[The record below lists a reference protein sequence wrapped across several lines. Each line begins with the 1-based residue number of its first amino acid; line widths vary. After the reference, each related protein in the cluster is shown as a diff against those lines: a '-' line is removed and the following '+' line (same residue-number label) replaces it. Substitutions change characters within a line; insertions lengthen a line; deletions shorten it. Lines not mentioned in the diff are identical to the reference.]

1 MGEKPGE
8 NATVDEL
15 DAYNK
20 RYEQTLENAQK
31 AKKEYEKKLQAEI
44 KSTESLNKDLKDVAK
59 TQDEVLDGWV
69 SVGKDAVN
77 AVGDAKNT
85 KVDTSGEE
93 TTVTTL
99 TGQIDATQKELERK
113 ILRPKKNEAGT
124 AA

>member
-1 MGEKPGE
+1 M
-8 NATVDEL
+8 
-15 DAYNK
+15 
-20 RYEQTLENAQK
+20 
-31 AKKEYEKKLQAEI
+31 
-44 KSTESLNKDLKDVAK
+44 AK

-99 TGQIDATQKELERK
+99 TGQIDATKKELEKK
-113 ILRPKKNEAGT
+113 ILRPKKKNEAGT

>member
-1 MGEKPGE
+1 M
-8 NATVDEL
+8 
-15 DAYNK
+15 
-20 RYEQTLENAQK
+20 
-31 AKKEYEKKLQAEI
+31 
-44 KSTESLNKDLKDVAK
+44 AK

-99 TGQIDATQKELERK
+99 TGQIDATQKELE
-113 ILRPKKNEAGT
+113 KKDITAEEKTKLEQQLKQLQQQEADLKT
-124 AA
+124 ISNAADATVKAAGL

>member
-1 MGEKPGE
+1 M
-8 NATVDEL
+8 
-15 DAYNK
+15 
-20 RYEQTLENAQK
+20 
-31 AKKEYEKKLQAEI
+31 
-44 KSTESLNKDLKDVAK
+44 AK

-99 TGQIDATQKELERK
+99 TGQIDATKKNWKRK
-113 ILRPKKNEAGT
+113 ILRPKKKRSWNSSLNSCSSRRRT
-124 AA
+124 